1 MEEKKIFFLDYDSAQ
16 CELEKIT
23 EMLWFVYEDYYAFEN
38 QDLYTKA
45 NYYDRV
51 GTFLFNIQNL
61 LENLSDRMKEKVENR
76 TEKNTEAKIQNGIIV
91 ENGVKHIRM
100 GWENDFVK
108 GVILSDGTILQNMQC
123 NLNAKI
129 PTDEELKAIDDKNNK
144 PRWEEIKN
152 G

>member
-1 MEEKKIFFLDYDSAQ
+1 MDEKNDFFTDYDSAQ

-23 EMLWFVYEDYYAFEN
+23 EMLWFVYEDYYAFDN

-61 LENLSDRMKEKVENR
+61 LENLSEGMKEKIENR
-76 TEKNTEAKIQNGIIV
+76 SKTNTGTKIQNGIIV

-144 PRWEEIKN
+144 SKEEKEN

>member
-1 MEEKKIFFLDYDSAQ
+1 MDEKNDFFTDYDSAQ

-23 EMLWFVYEDYYAFEN
+23 EMLWFVYEDYYAFDN

-61 LENLSDRMKEKVENR
+61 LENLSEGMKEKIENR
-76 TEKNTEAKIQNGIIV
+76 SKTNTGAKIQDGIIV

-144 PRWEEIKN
+144 SKEEKEN